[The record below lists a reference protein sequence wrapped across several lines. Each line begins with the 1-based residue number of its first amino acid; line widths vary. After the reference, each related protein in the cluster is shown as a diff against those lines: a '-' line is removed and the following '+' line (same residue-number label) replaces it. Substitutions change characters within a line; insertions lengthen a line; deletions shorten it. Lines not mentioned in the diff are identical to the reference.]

1 MSLVLTQRGGEVL
14 GHSRRHRAEFAG
26 GGRVGGGLVGGEG
39 RHFQTGGQLCYHQ
52 VTLGCG
58 VEPGEELVRS
68 RCLARCW
75 GCFDPGGQRGDA
87 AADPAPGVE

>member
-1 MSLVLTQRGGEVL
+1 MVRYWVTAGGT
-14 GHSRRHRAEFAG
+14 GPEFAG

-58 VEPGEELVRS
+58 VGPGEELVAVS
-68 RCLARCW
+68 LPW
-75 GCFDPGGQRGDA
+75 PLLGLL
-87 AADPAPGVE
+87 